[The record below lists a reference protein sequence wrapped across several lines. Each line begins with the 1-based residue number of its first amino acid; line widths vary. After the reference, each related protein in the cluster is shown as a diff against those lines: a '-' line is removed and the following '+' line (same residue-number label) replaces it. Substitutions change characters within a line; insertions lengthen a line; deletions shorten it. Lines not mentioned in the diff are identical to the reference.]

1 MKNSEKENGIVVVKL
16 TDSDFMRNLENCISF
31 GHPLL
36 MENVFEE
43 LDASLEPLLLKQV
56 NHGFLNGTVSFPP
69 SQMIFMNHHN
79 PILIFRFSS
88 KEERK

>member
-56 NHGFLNGTVSFPP
+56 NHGFFFNGTISFP
-69 SQMIFMNHHN
+69 SCQRIFMNHN
-79 PILIFRFSS
+79 PILIFRFLS